1 MDARVIE
8 VADFKSEVK
17 FDPWGRWGHLEAA
30 MASEATKMA
39 IRGNM
44 HMDTRVIE
52 VADFKSEV
60 KFDLWGYRGYLV
72 ADMASGDVKMAV
84 LGNIHMYIRVI
95 EISDFWFQI
104 WCQIL
109 TFEFITMHFCPLV

>member
-1 MDARVIE
+1 
-8 VADFKSEVK
+8 
-17 FDPWGRWGHLEAA
+17 

-60 KFDLWGYRGYLV
+60 KFDLWGYWGHLE
-72 ADMASGDVKMAV
+72 AAMASGDVKMAV

-95 EISDFWFQI
+95 EVSDFKYDVKFW
-104 WCQIL
+104 
-109 TFEFITMHFCPLV
+109 LVSS